1 MDALAENVGGV
12 KNLKIDVSGIPG
24 ALEASPALLDI
35 ADSIMEVP
43 GVNSEVIFLG
53 WNLGLWRV

>member
-1 MDALAENVGGV
+1 MKTSFENRRFGNPRSFVGV
-12 KNLKIDVSGIPG
+12 PG
-24 ALEASPALLDI
+24 APGSI

-53 WNLGLWRV
+53 WNFGLCRV